1 MLMHDGGLCT
11 DKNVLGVEDNKEPYC
26 SEEFGD
32 G

>member
-11 DKNVLGVEDNKEPYC
+11 DEKVLGVEDNKEPYC
-26 SEEFGD
+26 SEELGD